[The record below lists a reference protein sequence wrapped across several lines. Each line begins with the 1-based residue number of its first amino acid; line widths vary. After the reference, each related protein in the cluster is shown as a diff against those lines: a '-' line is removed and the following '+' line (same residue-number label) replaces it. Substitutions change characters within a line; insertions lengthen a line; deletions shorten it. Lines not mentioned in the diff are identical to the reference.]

1 MLLRPSRALLCLALL
16 GACGPKV
23 APQGSAFDEDL
34 DTRTREVSEQPA
46 AEPPR
51 PEAPPGK
58 GLRSGTIERAKLIAV
73 LDGGPGAFLR
83 QLEVTPHMNGNR
95 FIGWQL
101 VQLLDRKGPLVDVD
115 VVPGDVLLAVN
126 GRTISRPD
134 QLQSIW
140 DSLRTANELR
150 AQLWRGESKLELA
163 FAIEPKVDPSTL
175 PPPTVKPAPAPPNA
189 KPPLPPVP
197 APKPEPAK
205 PAPAK
210 PEPTPTKVHA
220 QLK

>member
-1 MLLRPSRALLCLALL
+1 MRLVSVLTAVLLA
-16 GACGPKV
+16 ACGPKV
-23 APQGSAFDEDL
+23 QTQTTPFDEDL
-34 DTRTREVSEQPA
+34 ESRTKEPAAEVAP

-58 GLRSGTIERAKLIAV
+58 GLRTGTIERAKLIAV

-83 QLEVTPHMNGNR
+83 QLEVTPLMDGNR

-101 VQLLDRKGPLVDVD
+101 VQLLDRQGPLVDVD

-134 QLQSIW
+134 QLQSVW

-150 AQLWRGESKLELA
+150 AQLWRGEAKLELA
-163 FAIEPKVDPSTL
+163 FAIEPKVEP
-175 PPPTVKPAPAPPNA
+175 KIEPAPAAPNVQ
-189 KPPLPPVP
+189 L
-197 APKPEPAK
+197 
-205 PAPAK
+205 
-210 PEPTPTKVHA
+210 TK
-220 QLK
+220 

>member
-1 MLLRPSRALLCLALL
+1 MRALLCLALL

-23 APQGSAFDEDL
+23 APQTGAFDEDL

-46 AEPPR
+46 AEAPR
-51 PEAPPGK
+51 VEAPPGK

-83 QLEVTPHMNGNR
+83 QLEVTAHMDGNR

-134 QLQSIW
+134 QLQSVW

-150 AQLWRGESKLELA
+150 AHIWRGESKLELA

-175 PPPTVKPAPAPPNA
+175 PPPSATKPGPP
-189 KPPLPPVP
+189 PPP
-197 APKPEPAK
+197 APKQEPAK
-205 PAPAK
+205 PAPPSKSTPLAPPKPAK
-210 PEPTPTKVHA
+210 PEPTP
-220 QLK
+220 